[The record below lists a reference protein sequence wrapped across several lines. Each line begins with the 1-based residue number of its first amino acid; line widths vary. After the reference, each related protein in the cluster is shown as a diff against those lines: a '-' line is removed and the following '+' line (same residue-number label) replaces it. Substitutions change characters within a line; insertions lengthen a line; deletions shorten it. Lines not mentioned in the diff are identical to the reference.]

1 MGGFVFIYCLSMQS
15 PHGCQLEARWHD
27 NSLATVSCLL
37 EARWHDNSLV
47 LCHASVLLAGIHK
60 FFSAIHIRRGIRKAN
75 ETTLTRNPTINIF
88 KSYNIIFA
96 NITAG
101 LYFYD
106 D

>member
-15 PHGCQLEARWHD
+15 PHGCQLEARWHDNSLATVLCPLEARWHDNSFATVSCPLEARWHD

-60 FFSAIHIRRGIRKAN
+60 FFSAIDIRRGIQSK
-75 ETTLTRNPTINIF
+75 
-88 KSYNIIFA
+88 
-96 NITAG
+96 
-101 LYFYD
+101 
-106 D
+106 